1 MTVLIE
7 PDLGRVSGGLRY
19 NRFVA
24 DAAHGAITRHA
35 LPGTWPD
42 PSARDDAALRHL
54 AARFAEPV
62 IVDGL
67 IGCSLSKPLTVA
79 VPVVQLVHAPL
90 AVANPAA
97 QERERANL
105 AAASAVVTTSHH
117 AADQI
122 RDLYGLD
129 ATVAAPGVM
138 PREPAAGTAAG
149 LRLVCIGA
157 LEENKNQLFLARV
170 LGALTRAGVDGW
182 HCTFAGPPTDPAY
195 AQRFRQVCAAL
206 PPDNVSIAGELDPQA
221 VDRLLAA
228 SDLLLL
234 PSHRET
240 YGMVVTE
247 AASAAIPALVS
258 ADTGA
263 EEALAAGRALPL
275 VQEQWVAAL
284 TRWLTDTEYRQW
296 LRDAAARYR
305 PGLRTWEDA
314 ARALLGAVA
323 SCEAR
328 PATES
333 SSERNPQ

>member
-24 DAAHGAITRHA
+24 EAAHGAITRHA

-67 IGCSLSKPLTVA
+67 IGCSLSKPLEVA

-129 ATVAAPGVM
+129 ATVAVPGVM
-138 PREPAAGTAAG
+138 SREPAAGTVAG
-149 LRLVCIGA
+149 ARLVCIGA

-170 LGALTRAGVDGW
+170 LGALARAGVDGW
-182 HCTFAGPPTDPAY
+182 HCTFAGPPTDPVY
-195 AQRFRQVCAAL
+195 AQRFRQACAAL
-206 PPDNVSIAGELDPQA
+206 PPDSVSIAGELDPQA

-234 PSHRET
+234 PSRRET

-258 ADTGA
+258 ANTGA

-284 TRWLTDTEYRQW
+284 TRWLTDTEHRQR
-296 LRDAAARYR
+296 LRDAAARHR
-305 PGLRTWEDA
+305 PGLRTWEAA

>member
-24 DAAHGAITRHA
+24 DAARGAITRHG
-35 LPGTWPD
+35 LPGAWPD

-54 AARFAEPV
+54 AAHCHEPV

-67 IGCSLSKPLTVA
+67 IGCSLSTPLEVA

-90 AVANPAA
+90 AVARPPA

-129 ATVAAPGVM
+129 ATVAVPGVI
-138 PREPAAGTAAG
+138 PREPAAGTVTG
-149 LRLVCIGA
+149 SRLVCIGA

-170 LGALTRAGVDGW
+170 LGALARAGVDGW
-182 HCTFAGPPTDPAY
+182 HCTFAGPPTNPVY
-195 AQRFRQVCAAL
+195 AQRFARACAGL
-206 PPDNVSIAGELDPQA
+206 PPDSVSMAGELDSQA
-221 VDRLLAA
+221 IDRLLAA

-234 PSHRET
+234 PSRRET

-258 ADTGA
+258 ANTGA

-284 TRWLTDTEYRQW
+284 TRWLTDTEHRQW
-296 LRDAAARYR
+296 LRDAAARCR

-314 ARALLGAVA
+314 ARAILGAVA

-328 PATES
+328 PITES
-333 SSERNPQ
+333 SSERNP

>member
-7 PDLGRVSGGLRY
+7 PGLGRVSGGLRY
-19 NRFVA
+19 NRSVA
-24 DAAHGAITRHA
+24 DAAHGAITRHT
-35 LPGTWPD
+35 LSGTWPD
-42 PSARDDAALRHL
+42 PSAQDDAALRHL
-54 AARFAEPV
+54 AARFHEPI

-67 IGCSLSKPLTVA
+67 IGCSLGKPLEVTA
-79 VPVVQLVHAPL
+79 PVIQLVHAPL

-105 AAASAVVTTSHH
+105 RAASAVVTTSHH

-129 ATVAAPGVM
+129 AAVAAPGVT
-138 PREPAAGTAAG
+138 PREPAAGTATG
-149 LRLVCIGA
+149 SHLVCIGA
-157 LEENKNQLFLARV
+157 LEDNKNQLFLVRV
-170 LGALTRAGVDGW
+170 LDALAQAGVDGW
-182 HCTFAGPPTDPAY
+182 HCTFAGPPTDPTY
-195 AQRFRQVCAAL
+195 TQRFAQACAAL
-206 PPDNVSIAGELDPQA
+206 PPNSVCVAGELDPQA
-221 VDRLLAA
+221 IDRLLAA

-234 PSHRET
+234 PSRRET

-258 ADTGA
+258 ANTGA

-275 VQEQWVAAL
+275 AREQWVTAL
-284 TRWLTDTEYRQW
+284 TCWLTDTEYRKR
-296 LRDAAARYR
+296 LCDAAVRYR
-305 PGLRTWEDA
+305 PGLRTWDDT

-323 SCEAR
+323 SGEAR

-333 SSERNPQ
+333 PSERNPQ